1 MSIIS
6 SIYAEYAEDVRI
18 GWVKELRDVLES
30 KKSDEEK
37 LKEVDIIT
45 KKIED
50 FYFSE

>member
-18 GWVKELRDVLES
+18 KWAKALRTVLES
-30 KKSDEEK
+30 KKSDKEK
-37 LKEVDIIT
+37 LEEVNIIT

>member
-6 SIYAEYAEDVRI
+6 SFYAEYAEGVRI
-18 GWVKELRDVLES
+18 GWTEALRNVLES
-30 KKSDEEK
+30 EKSDKEK
-37 LKEVDIIT
+37 LEEVSIIT